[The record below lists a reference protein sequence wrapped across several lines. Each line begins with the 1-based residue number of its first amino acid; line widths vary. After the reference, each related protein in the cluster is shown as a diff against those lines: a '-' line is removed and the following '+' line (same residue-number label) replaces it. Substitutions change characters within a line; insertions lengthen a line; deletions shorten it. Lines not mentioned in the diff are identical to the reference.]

1 MRIVVFYSFFCICTE
16 TADAVF
22 MSLKS
27 AQGKTL
33 TIHADFKRNR
43 VICRYAI
50 EIIRTVCRY
59 GYPVIAGQL
68 SLFFRCNADVCS
80 FIKLTES
87 YGFTI
92 DKIQVAV
99 GISGNISRTGNIHIA
114 VIDNTFCITGN
125 AAAVH
130 FKCSIIY
137 NCGIFTCKSTVIYYK
152 SSIVCNF
159 NMKGAF
165 I

>member
-1 MRIVVFYSFFCICTE
+1 M
-16 TADAVF
+16 F
-22 MSLKS
+22 MSLKA

-33 TIHADFKRNR
+33 TTHADFKRNR
-43 VICRYAI
+43 VICRYAV

-59 GYPVIAGQL
+59 RYPFITGQL

-87 YGFTI
+87 YGCAI
-92 DKIQVAV
+92 GKIQVAV
-99 GISGNISRTGNIHIA
+99 SISGNISRTENIYIA
-114 VIDNTFCITGN
+114 VIDNTFSIAGN
-125 AAAVH
+125 TAAVH
-130 FKCSIIY
+130 FKSSIVC
-137 NCGIFTCKSTVIYYK
+137 NCGIFTCKSTVICHK
-152 SSIVCNF
+152 ISIVCNF

>member
-1 MRIVVFYSFFCICTE
+1 MRIVVFYSFFCIYTE

-33 TIHADFKRNR
+33 TTHADFKRNR
-43 VICRYAI
+43 IICRYAI

-59 GYPVIAGQL
+59 RYPFITGQV

-80 FIKLTES
+80 FIKLTEIYS
-87 YGFTI
+87 FTI

-130 FKCSIIY
+130 FKSSIVY
-137 NCGIFTCKSTVIYYK
+137 NCGIFTCKSTVICYK

-159 NMKGAF
+159 NMKDAF